1 MISASKS
8 CQKLLHHL
16 HRPLCTTIVA
26 QRAPPMAGGK
36 AKGYTKK
43 GTYARVGSQ
52 KKLFEQGKHG
62 LFIKVYFLF

>member
-1 MISASKS
+1 MLSASKS
-8 CQKLLHHL
+8 CQKLLYQL

-43 GTYARVGSQ
+43 GMFTRQGSA
-52 KKLFEQGKHG
+52 KKLFEQGTHG
-62 LFIKVYFLF
+62 LLTFLF